1 MEIQRL
7 DLTQTLESLVKL
19 PDDKPQG
26 FGFNEFTTDELNSV
40 FNIASV
46 RQLDP
51 SEILISNQGITSD
64 LHFILEG
71 QIKVEVSLLG
81 TLDKTI
87 LLGPGTVVG
96 EQSFLD
102 GEPRNA
108 TVTAETSC
116 TIASLTRAS
125 FEIFADERPSTAFRL
140 IRQLTRILSR
150 RLRRLDLFDAI
161 EYTREIERKRL
172 AEELHDE
179 TMADLTGLTMELGLL
194 KMHKELD
201 DLVLDEIDST
211 REKLKETNLRL
222 RQIVKGIYP
231 AELVNSGLVS
241 ALQSYLKDM
250 EGRLVQNKSRL
261 KIAMRSVGFGSQRL
275 PSNLEGDLYRVIQQA
290 IANAVQHANA
300 SEIDIDIDWS
310 ENECRFS
317 VTDNGQGIGSI
328 DRDSVVKS
336 GHFGLANMRDR
347 IERNSGLVE
356 IGDGINAGTSLVG
369 TIPTA
374 YRMEIPT
381 LESTYGVTI
390 NNIS

>member
-1 MEIQRL
+1 MERQGL
-7 DLTQTLESLVKL
+7 DLTQTLESLVET
-19 PDDKPQG
+19 PEDKPQG
-26 FGFNEFTTDELNSV
+26 FGFKEFTADELDS
-40 FNIASV
+40 FFAIASI
-46 RQLDP
+46 RRFDP
-51 SEILISNQGITSD
+51 SDILISNQGTTSD

-71 QIKVEVSLLG
+71 QIKIEVSLLG
-81 TLDKTI
+81 TFEKTL

-108 TVTAETSC
+108 TVTAETLC
-116 TIASLTRAS
+116 TIASLSRDS
-125 FEIFADERPSTAFRL
+125 FEIFATEHPSTAFRV

-161 EYTREIERKRL
+161 EYTREVERKRL

-194 KMHKELD
+194 KTHEGLG

-241 ALQSYLKDM
+241 ALTSYLKDL
-250 EGRLVQNKSRL
+250 EDRPIQNPSTL
-261 KIAMRSVGFGSQRL
+261 KIGLRSVGFGSQRL

-290 IANAVQHANA
+290 ITNAVQHANA
-300 SEIDIDIDWS
+300 SVIDVNIHWS
-310 ENECRFS
+310 DDGCRFS
-317 VTDNGQGIGSI
+317 VTDDGRGIGSI
-328 DRDSVVKS
+328 DRDSIVKS

-347 IERNSGLVE
+347 IERNSGLLE
-356 IGDGINAGTSLVG
+356 IGDAIGSGTSLVG

-374 YRMEIPT
+374 YRQAVPT
-381 LESTYGVTI
+381 QDNTYEVTLK
-390 NNIS
+390 NTS